1 MGAVGDLWD
10 DVTGK
15 TAQREAQEQARKD
28 QIQAQNNAAKQRVFA
43 ETEGQGQGSIGE
55 VSLGIDD
62 ELEDTKLKRKTNMY
76 M

>member
-1 MGAVGDLWD
+1 MGAVKDLWD

-43 ETEGQGQGSIGE
+43 ETEGQGQGSVGE

-62 ELEDTKLKRKTNMY
+62 ELLDDDVKRKSNLY

>member
-1 MGAVGDLWD
+1 MGAVKDLWD

-28 QIQAQNNAAKQRVFA
+28 QIEARNNAAKQRTFA

-55 VSLGIDD
+55 VSLGIDEEVVD
-62 ELEDTKLKRKTNMY
+62 GKLKRKSNLY